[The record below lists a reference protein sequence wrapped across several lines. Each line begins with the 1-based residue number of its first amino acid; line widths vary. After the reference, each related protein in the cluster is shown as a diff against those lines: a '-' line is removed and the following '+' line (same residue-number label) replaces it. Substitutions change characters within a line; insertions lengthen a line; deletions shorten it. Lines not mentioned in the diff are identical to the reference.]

1 MRWRSL
7 LVATMMLVCWA
18 GAARGGE
25 DRPAAAAP
33 PPKEWDTPVAQ
44 VPMGIRG
51 TIQAV
56 DPQQNTFTV
65 TEPPRHRRPP
75 QTTVV
80 AVNRETT
87 FIMNEAVLAGVLQL
101 GETVRVEAQ
110 RPKPYGV
117 GIWAEGKVAGLA
129 PLVVEASKEVK
140 VTVLPGAEVVLV
152 RVKEMKYQDLQPGMD
167 TQVIAYRATTPA
179 LAKSVETFT
188 IAPGAASFLDQQKP
202 AETPESEPEKP
213 TP

>member
-1 MRWRSL
+1 
-7 LVATMMLVCWA
+7 MLVCVA
-18 GAARGGE
+18 GAAVWAQ
-25 DRPAAAAP
+25 DKPATEAP
-33 PPKEWDTPVAQ
+33 PPKEWETPVAQ
-44 VPMGIRG
+44 VPMA
-51 TIQAV
+51 IQGGVRAV
-56 DPQQNTFTV
+56 NLQERTFTV
-65 TEPPRHRRPP
+65 MQPPKHRQPA
-75 QTTVV
+75 QVTTV

-87 FIMNEAVLAGVLQL
+87 FIMNEAVLAGMLKL

-117 GIWAEGKVAGLA
+117 AIWAEGKVAGLD

-152 RVKEMKYQDLQPGMD
+152 RIKEMKYEDLRPGMD
-167 TQVIAYRATTPA
+167 TQVIAYRGTTPA

-202 AETPESEPEKP
+202 AETPPAAPEKP